1 MIRVK
6 TQPGEK
12 KKAVPKRE
20 AVSGAKAKAKAR
32 TGKAAKPSG
41 TTETS
46 TRESVPPKAKG
57 KGGNPPAFTAKDIP
71 LVIEHLRAAG
81 GIKTIAAQRLK
92 IGRSTL
98 YRFIEA
104 HPEIVEEITEI
115 EASILDVAEAQVV
128 KALNA
133 GDMPTVRWFLETKG
147 KDLGYTRRVENT
159 GKGGGPME
167 VQQKADL
174 ADYTDEEVA
183 IMAAAARRRKESQA
197 SNQG

>member
-6 TQPGEK
+6 AQPGEK
-12 KKAVPKRE
+12 KKAAPKRKT
-20 AVSGAKAKAKAR
+20 ASASKSKAKVQ
-32 TGKAAKPSG
+32 TGKASKPSG

-159 GKGGGPME
+159 GKGGGPVE

-174 ADYTDEEVA
+174 SALSEAELEILA
-183 IMAAAARRRKESQA
+183 KAAAKREAAATK
-197 SNQG
+197 G